1 VLHGPCVASA
11 RATIDAKSSFAA
23 GCAAFAPSGIS
34 TKITPA
40 TEQTSGGPGLAAANM
55 NAET

>member
-1 VLHGPCVASA
+1 VIA
-11 RATIDAKSSFAA
+11 RATTDANNSLAA
-23 GCAAFAPSGIS
+23 GCAALAPSGIS